1 MATKINWAI
10 DPMHSEINFKVKHLA
25 IASVSGNF
33 RGFSGTVISET
44 EDFDGAE
51 IHFEAETN
59 TIDTNNTERDA
70 HLRSD
75 MFLNAGKFPRLAFSG
90 RIAKTGDAYQLE
102 GEMTLLETTRS
113 VQLELEY
120 NGTGKGRFN
129 DVRAGFEVSG
139 KIRRKDFGLTFNL
152 LTEAGSLVVG
162 EEIRIH
168 CDIELIRQASPA

>member
-25 IASVSGNF
+25 IASVSGTF
-33 RGFSGTVISET
+33 RGFSGTVVSET
-44 EDFDGAE
+44 EDFDQAE
-51 IHFEAETN
+51 IRFEAETS

-75 MFLNAGKFPRLAFSG
+75 MFLNAEKFPRLAFSG
-90 RIAKTGDAYQLE
+90 RIRKTGDVYQLE
-102 GEMTLLETTRS
+102 GELTLLETTKAVR
-113 VQLELEY
+113 LDLEY
-120 NGTGKGRFN
+120 NGRAEGRFN
-129 DVRAGFEVSG
+129 DLRAGFEVSG

-162 EEIRIH
+162 EEIRLH
-168 CDIELIRQASPA
+168 CDIELIRQTNPA